1 MNESNSIE
9 TINRTNLIDQAKFKL
24 NEISKIENYF
34 NQEIKKRKWNS
45 KKLRKYV
52 AAFDYIDRI
61 LVFFSAANEGVSII
75 SCTTAIGASVGMAS
89 ASFILIFSLTTG
101 IIKKIKSITRNK
113 NKKPAKILV
122 Q

>member
-61 LVFFSAANEGVSII
+61 LVF
-75 SCTTAIGASVGMAS
+75 
-89 ASFILIFSLTTG
+89 SLQQM
-101 IIKKIKSITRNK
+101 REYLLFFLQL
-113 NKKPAKILV
+113 PLEPL
-122 Q
+122 